1 MKGWIKMK
9 KVTLVFSALA
19 LANCLYAKTINL
31 GVVLP
36 LTGPV
41 AAYGQDVFNGIELAN
56 KLNAKLDN
64 GDEVKLIVIDTK
76 GDKLETTSAVNRLI
90 AQDKVIGIIG
100 EATTPNTIQAISI
113 VEDKKIPLIA
123 PVASGDKL
131 LEGKKY
137 ASRVCFSDSFQGD
150 KFASY
155 VTKELNLKNA
165 VVIIDQSNVYSLGLA
180 KAFEKSLKENGGK
193 VIKKLAISSGDKDFR
208 AVVSQLKSL
217 NPDFVYM
224 PIYHPEAALIARQAK
239 QIGFDKLLAAGDG
252 VNNQTFIDLGSTAV
266 NGVVFTDSFDSSNPS
281 TARGKTFINE
291 YEKIK
296 GNANLPAFSA
306 MGADAYYVMLNAMNA
321 CQNTLTSECI
331 NEKIHQ
337 TSNYEGVG
345 GIISID
351 ASGNA
356 IRPVVIKE
364 IQDGKQVYKTLINP
378 KEK

>member
-1 MKGWIKMK
+1 MK

-306 MGADAYYVMLNAMNA
+306 MGADAYYIMLNAMNA

>member
-1 MKGWIKMK
+1 MK

-155 VTKELNLKNA
+155 VTKELNLKNS

>member
-1 MKGWIKMK
+1 MK

-252 VNNQTFIDLGSTAV
+252 VNNQAFIDLGSTAV

>member
-1 MKGWIKMK
+1 MK
-9 KVTLVFSALA
+9 KVILVFSALA

>member
-1 MKGWIKMK
+1 MK

-345 GIISID
+345 GIINID

>member
-1 MKGWIKMK
+1 MK

-19 LANCLYAKTINL
+19 LANCLYAKTISL

>member
-1 MKGWIKMK
+1 MK

-306 MGADAYYVMLNAMNA
+306 MGADACYVMLNAMNA

>member
-1 MKGWIKMK
+1 MK

-217 NPDFVYM
+217 NPDFAYM

>member
-1 MKGWIKMK
+1 MK

-90 AQDKVIGIIG
+90 VQDKVIGIIG

-296 GNANLPAFSA
+296 GNTNLPAFSA

>member
-1 MKGWIKMK
+1 MK

-113 VEDKKIPLIA
+113 IEDKKIPLIA

>member
-1 MKGWIKMK
+1 MK

-19 LANCLYAKTINL
+19 LANCLYAKTSNL

>member
-1 MKGWIKMK
+1 MDKMK

-155 VTKELNLKNA
+155 VTKELNLKNT

>member
-1 MKGWIKMK
+1 MK

-41 AAYGQDVFNGIELAN
+41 AAYGQDLFNGIELAN

-296 GNANLPAFSA
+296 GNTNLPAFSA

>member
-1 MKGWIKMK
+1 MK

-224 PIYHPEAALIARQAK
+224 PIYHPEAALIVRQAK

>member
-1 MKGWIKMK
+1 MK

-281 TARGKTFINE
+281 SARGKTFINE

>member
-1 MKGWIKMK
+1 MK
-9 KVTLVFSALA
+9 KVALVFSALA

>member
-1 MKGWIKMK
+1 MK

-321 CQNTLTSECI
+321 CQHTLTSECI

>member
-1 MKGWIKMK
+1 MK

-351 ASGNA
+351 VSGNA

>member
-1 MKGWIKMK
+1 MK

>member
-1 MKGWIKMK
+1 MK

-90 AQDKVIGIIG
+90 AQDKVMGIIG

>member
-1 MKGWIKMK
+1 MK

-64 GDEVKLIVIDTK
+64 GNEVKLIVIDTK

>member
-1 MKGWIKMK
+1 MK

-291 YEKIK
+291 YKKIK

>member
-1 MKGWIKMK
+1 MK

-306 MGADAYYVMLNAMNA
+306 MGADAYCVMLNAMNA

>member
-1 MKGWIKMK
+1 MK

-306 MGADAYYVMLNAMNA
+306 MSADAYYVMLNAMNA

>member
-1 MKGWIKMK
+1 MK

-239 QIGFDKLLAAGDG
+239 QIGFDKLLTAGDG

>member
-1 MKGWIKMK
+1 MK

-252 VNNQTFIDLGSTAV
+252 VDNQTFIDLGSTAV

>member
-1 MKGWIKMK
+1 MK

-56 KLNAKLDN
+56 KLNTKLDN

>member
-1 MKGWIKMK
+1 MK

-296 GNANLPAFSA
+296 GNTNLPAFSA

>member
-1 MKGWIKMK
+1 MK

-150 KFASY
+150 KLASY

>member
-1 MKGWIKMK
+1 MK

-337 TSNYEGVG
+337 TSNYEGMG